1 MFRVMVRDDMS
12 PIAKEILEA
21 TGRIEVTVD
30 NDKTT
35 NKPEALAEIIK
46 DFDGL
51 AVRSGTKVN
60 LPVFDKASKLKV
72 VARAGIGVDN
82 IDVAEATK
90 RGIVAMNAPGGNTI
104 TTAEHAI
111 AMMLAM
117 AREIPQAT
125 ASMKL
130 GKWEK
135 KKFLG
140 VEITGKILGIVGL
153 GNIGREVAIRAKGLK
168 MQIVASDPYITKD
181 AAAKL
186 GVELIPLDELFSKAD
201 FISMHVPKLEETKNL
216 IRKENIEKMKRGVRI
231 INCARGEIV
240 DLNDLYEALESG
252 HVAAAALDVFPE
264 EPPQD
269 MSKGIFA
276 HPNVVLTPHLGA
288 STDEAQVKVAEMI
301 AHQMADYLIND
312 VITNAV
318 NFPSIS
324 MQTMEHLRPFLQLGE
339 RMGSFI
345 GQIIRQ
351 PNDITITYSG
361 ETTTFD
367 THVLTNA
374 ILKGLFSAYTD
385 KPINYVNAPAIA
397 KAKGVHL
404 EEITSR
410 EAKDYTNLISIKFPN
425 LNDELDEIRGTVFSK
440 KEQRIVRLGNI
451 NMDAIPK
458 GWMIVIRNYDR
469 PGVIGNIGSTLA
481 KYDINIAR
489 FHLGNSDG
497 KAICIVN
504 IDHAANDQ
512 VISELK
518 TLPNIIDAKCAH
530 LD

>member
-1 MFRVMVRDDMS
+1 MFKVMIRDNMS

-21 TGRIEVTVD
+21 TGKIEVTVD
-30 NDKTT
+30 NDKAT
-35 NKPEALAEIIK
+35 NTPEALAEIIK

-51 AVRSGTKVN
+51 AVRSGTKVK
-60 LPVFDKASKLKV
+60 LPVFDKGSKLKV
-72 VARAGIGVDN
+72 IARAGIGVDN
-82 IDVAEATK
+82 IDVVEATK
-90 RGIVAMNAPGGNTI
+90 RGIVVMNAPGGNTI

-153 GNIGREVAIRAKGLK
+153 GNIGREVASRAKGLK
-168 MQIVASDPYITKD
+168 MKVVASDPYVTKD
-181 AAAKL
+181 AAVKL
-186 GVELIPLDELFSKAD
+186 GVELISLDELFSKAD
-201 FISMHVPKLEETKNL
+201 FISMHVPKLEETRNL

-231 INCARGEIV
+231 INCARGEII
-240 DLNDLYEALESG
+240 DLDDLYEALESG
-252 HVAAAALDVFPE
+252 YVAAAALDVFPE
-264 EPPQD
+264 EPPLD
-269 MSKGIFA
+269 MSKGIFI
-276 HPNVVLTPHLGA
+276 HPNVILTPHLGA

-301 AHQMADYLIND
+301 AHQMADYLIKD

-324 MQTMEHLRPFLQLGE
+324 MQAMKYLRPFLQLGE
-339 RMGSFI
+339 RMGSFM

-361 ETTTFD
+361 ETTNFD
-367 THVLTNA
+367 THVITNA
-374 ILKGLFSAYTD
+374 VLKGLFSSYTD
-385 KPINYVNAPAIA
+385 TPVNYVNAPAIA
-397 KAKGVHL
+397 QGKGVSL
-404 EEITSR
+404 EEISSR

-425 LNDELDEIRGTVFSK
+425 INDELDEIMGTVFSQ

-469 PGVIGNIGSTLA
+469 TGVIGNIGSTLA
-481 KYDINIAR
+481 KYDINISK
-489 FHLGNSDG
+489 FHLGSSDG

-504 IDHAANDQ
+504 VDHAANEQ

-518 TLPNIIDAKCAH
+518 TLPNIIDAKCAY